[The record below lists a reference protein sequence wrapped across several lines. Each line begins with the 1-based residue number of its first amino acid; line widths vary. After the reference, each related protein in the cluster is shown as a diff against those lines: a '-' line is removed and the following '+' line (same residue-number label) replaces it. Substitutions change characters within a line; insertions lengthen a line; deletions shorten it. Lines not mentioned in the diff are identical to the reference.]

1 MCAADHGGAA
11 WRMRWLN
18 FFETV
23 FSSLA
28 VATVKFAAFVQ
39 FQRDMTNEAVRES
52 DREKKAAGRESGQ

>member
-1 MCAADHGGAA
+1 
-11 WRMRWLN
+11 MRWLN